1 MTTLYLVDNSVFQRL
16 PDQPRVADA
25 LRAFAT
31 RGLFATCLPIT
42 LEAGHS
48 ATNGEQHARVIEL
61 INARRQLPITAE
73 VEQLTVALQT
83 ALWNGGLVRAAGAND
98 LVIAATAIVH
108 GAVVLHYDADYEH
121 IAKVSELNQIWVVP
135 RGSAT

>member
-16 PDQPRVADA
+16 PHQPRVADA
-25 LRAFAT
+25 LRGFAT

-42 LEAGHS
+42 LEAGYS
-48 ATNGEQHARVIEL
+48 ATSGEQHARVIEL
-61 INARRQLPITAE
+61 INARRRLPITAE
-73 VEQLTVALQT
+73 VEQLAVTLQ
-83 ALWNGGLVRAAGAND
+83 ASLCNGGLLRAAGVND

-135 RGSAT
+135 RGSSA

>member
-1 MTTLYLVDNSVFQRL
+1 MTTLYLVDSSVFQRL
-16 PDQPRVADA
+16 PHQPRVADA

-42 LEAGHS
+42 LETGHS
-48 ATNGEQHARVIEL
+48 ATNGAEHARVLEL
-61 INARRQLPITAE
+61 INARRRLPITAE
-73 VEQLTVALQT
+73 VEQTAVALQS
-83 ALWNGGLVRAAGAND
+83 ALWDGGLVRAAGAND

-108 GAVVLHYDADYEH
+108 GAAVLHYDTDYEH
-121 IAKVSELNQIWVVP
+121 IAKVSELNHIWVVP

>member
-16 PDQPRVADA
+16 PHQPQVADA

-48 ATNGEQHARVIEL
+48 AVSGEQHAQVMEL
-61 INARRQLPITAE
+61 INARRRLPITAE
-73 VEQLTVALQT
+73 VEALAVTLQA
-83 ALWNGGLVRAAGAND
+83 ALWNGGLVRAAGVND

-108 GAVVLHYDADYEH
+108 SAVVLHYDADYEH
-121 IAKVSELNQIWVVP
+121 IAKVSELNQLWVVP
-135 RGSAT
+135 RGSAA

>member
-16 PDQPRVADA
+16 THQPRVADA
-25 LRAFAT
+25 LREFAT

-48 ATNGEQHARVIEL
+48 ATNGEQHARVLEL
-61 INARRQLPITAE
+61 ISARRQLPITAA
-73 VEQLTVALQT
+73 VERLAIKLQSV
-83 ALWNGGLVRAAGAND
+83 LWNGSLVRAAGTND
-98 LVIAATAIVH
+98 LVIAATGIVH
-108 GAVVLHYDADYEH
+108 GAVVLHYDTDYEH

>member
-16 PDQPRVADA
+16 PHQPQVADA
-25 LRAFAT
+25 LRAFAIN
-31 RGLFATCLPIT
+31 GLFATCLPIT

-48 ATNGEQHARVIEL
+48 AVSGEQHSHVMKL

-73 VEQLTVALQT
+73 VEALAVTLQA
-83 ALWNGGLVRAAGAND
+83 ALWNGGLVRSAGVND
-98 LVIAATAIVH
+98 LMIAATAIVH

-135 RGSAT
+135 RGSAA

>member
-16 PDQPRVADA
+16 PHQPRVADA

-48 ATNGEQHARVIEL
+48 ATNGKQHARVIEL
-61 INARRQLPITAE
+61 INPRRRLPITAE
-73 VEQLTVALQT
+73 VEHLAVALQA
-83 ALWNGGLVRAAGAND
+83 AL
-98 LVIAATAIVH
+98 
-108 GAVVLHYDADYEH
+108 
-121 IAKVSELNQIWVVP
+121 
-135 RGSAT
+135 